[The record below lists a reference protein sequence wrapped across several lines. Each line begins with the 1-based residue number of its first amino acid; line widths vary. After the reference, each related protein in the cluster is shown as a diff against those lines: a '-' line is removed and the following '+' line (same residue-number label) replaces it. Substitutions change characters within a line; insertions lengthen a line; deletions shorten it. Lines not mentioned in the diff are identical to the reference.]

1 MASLVR
7 QARLEAGMS
16 IEEAAKKLG
25 ISAGYLSQIEKGQ
38 RQVGAERAEKIAKL
52 YKKKK
57 EEIFL
62 PSRYA
67 IREVENEHSANTA

>member
-1 MASLVR
+1 MDSLAR
-7 QARLEAGMS
+7 EARLGAGYS
-16 IEEAAKKLG
+16 IEEAAKELN

-38 RQVGAERAEKIAKL
+38 RHISAERAEQIARL
-52 YKKKK
+52 YRKPK

-67 IREVENEHSANTA
+67 IREVKEEQAARFA

>member
-1 MASLVR
+1 MSSVK
-7 QARLEAGMS
+7 QARNEAGMS
-16 IEEAAKKLG
+16 IEEAARHLG

-38 RQVGAERAEKIAKL
+38 RQVSADRAEEIANL
-52 YKKKK
+52 YRKSK

-67 IREVENEHSANTA
+67 IREVGEISTA